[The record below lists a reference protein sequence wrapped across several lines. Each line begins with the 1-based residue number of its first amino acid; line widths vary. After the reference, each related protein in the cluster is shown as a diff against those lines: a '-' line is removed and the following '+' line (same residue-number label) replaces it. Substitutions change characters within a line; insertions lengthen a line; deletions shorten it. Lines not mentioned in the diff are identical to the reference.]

1 MASSKHLSE
10 LDDEI
15 GFISHVVNGRSDS
28 CDAIQE
34 VDEEADLDL
43 DGEMVNGISGVMQTD
58 EERKAAALRIIRRAK
73 RAGGLP
79 ARDRAYSTCEG
90 GQFPPCSTKEPPS
103 RSAKNSRK
111 SRSGFGRGLPKK
123 GGAGGKGTWGKL
135 GCELELP
142 WIDPND
148 PNYESDSEKADSPK
162 EINGKKSLVDCKPL
176 VPEMSEEDVRKA
188 VEPLILEYFENS
200 DSMEV
205 LFTLQEMLPNLG
217 ARRWMVV
224 TISVELAM
232 DHKPSHRELAS
243 VLISDLYQKVI
254 SQRDIGKA
262 FDYLLKNLEDLVLD
276 TPDAPTILGNFMAR
290 AIADDC
296 IPPKFIL
303 SYKGNVCSEMAGKA
317 LCRADTLLNMKHG
330 LVRLDN
336 VWGVGGGLRPVKYLI
351 KQIILLLK
359 EYLCSGDIE
368 EASRCLRELEVPH
381 FHHELVYE
389 AVVMVIES
397 MHEKTEE
404 AMCKLLQ
411 ALFRS
416 FIITFDQMKNGI
428 ERVYDVMPEIVIDV
442 PAAYTILERFVFRCK
457 TAGMLTD
464 ELVRKMPSRG
474 RKRFVSEGDGGLIKE
489 GFW

>member
-1 MASSKHLSE
+1 
-10 LDDEI
+10 
-15 GFISHVVNGRSDS
+15 
-28 CDAIQE
+28 
-34 VDEEADLDL
+34 
-43 DGEMVNGISGVMQTD
+43 
-58 EERKAAALRIIRRAK
+58 
-73 RAGGLP
+73 
-79 ARDRAYSTCEG
+79 
-90 GQFPPCSTKEPPS
+90 
-103 RSAKNSRK
+103 
-111 SRSGFGRGLPKK
+111 
-123 GGAGGKGTWGKL
+123 
-135 GCELELP
+135 
-142 WIDPND
+142 
-148 PNYESDSEKADSPK
+148 
-162 EINGKKSLVDCKPL
+162 
-176 VPEMSEEDVRKA
+176 
-188 VEPLILEYFENS
+188 
-200 DSMEV
+200 
-205 LFTLQEMLPNLG
+205 
-217 ARRWMVV
+217 
-224 TISVELAM
+224 VELAM